1 MKRIVLI
8 FAAFLAAFGLGAQ
21 TPAEIVKRMDAAL
34 DKAEENGTA
43 FTFIMDIPILG
54 KASTRVYSLG
64 DKVKME
70 IEMMGEVNEAWI
82 DGNTSWIY
90 DKKNNELVASTIK
103 KSDDAAADAMS
114 AFQDITDGYDVSLEK
129 ETNDTWYLLCKKSRK
144 NKDKDAAKKINI
156 AVSKGSYMPVYLH
169 TKAKGIGMSIE
180 NIKPGV
186 DPEVVAFSPDKFP
199 GAKIK
204 DQRK

>member
-1 MKRIVLI
+1 
-8 FAAFLAAFGLGAQ
+8 
-21 TPAEIVKRMDAAL
+21 
-34 DKAEENGTA
+34 
-43 FTFIMDIPILG
+43 
-54 KASTRVYSLG
+54 
-64 DKVKME
+64 
-70 IEMMGEVNEAWI
+70 
-82 DGNTSWIY
+82 
-90 DKKNNELVASTIK
+90 
-103 KSDDAAADAMS
+103 MS

-186 DPEVVAFSPDKFP
+186 DPEVVAFSLDKFP

>member
-8 FAAFLAAFGLGAQ
+8 IAAFLAAFGLSAQ
-21 TPAEIVKRMDAAL
+21 TPEEIIKRMDAAL
-34 DKAEENGTA
+34 DKAAENGTA

-70 IEMMGEVNEAWI
+70 VGMMGEVNEAWI

-90 DKKNNELVASTIK
+90 DKTSNELIANAVN

-114 AFQDITDGYDVSLEK
+114 AFQGITDGYNVSLEK

-144 NKDKDAAKKINI
+144 NKNKDEAKKMYL
-156 AVSKGSYMPVYLH
+156 AVSKGSYMPVYLRM
-169 TKAKGIGMSIE
+169 KAKGIGMSIE

-186 DPEVVAFSPDKFP
+186 DPEVVAFSLDKFP

>member
-1 MKRIVLI
+1 MI
-8 FAAFLAAFGLGAQ
+8 FAAFLAAFGLSAQ
-21 TPAEIVKRMDAAL
+21 TPEEIVKRMDAAL
-34 DKAEENGTA
+34 DKAEGQGTS
-43 FTFIMDIPILG
+43 FTFIMDIPIIG

-70 IEMMGEVNEAWI
+70 VEMMGESNEAWI

-90 DKKNNELVASTIK
+90 DKKRNELVANTIN

-114 AFQDITDGYDVSLEK
+114 SFQGITDGYDVSLEK
-129 ETNDTWYLLCKKSRK
+129 ETDDTWYLLCKKSRK
-144 NKDKDAAKKINI
+144 NKDKDAAKKMNI
-156 AVSKGSYMPVYLH
+156 AVRKGNYMPVYLR
-169 TKAKGIGMSIE
+169 TKAKGIGISIE